1 MVQVHAGDNRDMP
14 NWAIRAGPR
23 DTVYFHP
30 PDVTAAIVT
39 CGGLCP
45 GLNDVV
51 QSIVFTL
58 TDYGVRDE
66 NILGV
71 SPHLHTLSPE
81 ATSRKSLHN

>member
-1 MVQVHAGDNRDMP
+1 MP

-71 SPHLHTLSPE
+71 SPHLHTLSQLDWT
-81 ATSRKSLHN
+81 AVLSLGTSTIT